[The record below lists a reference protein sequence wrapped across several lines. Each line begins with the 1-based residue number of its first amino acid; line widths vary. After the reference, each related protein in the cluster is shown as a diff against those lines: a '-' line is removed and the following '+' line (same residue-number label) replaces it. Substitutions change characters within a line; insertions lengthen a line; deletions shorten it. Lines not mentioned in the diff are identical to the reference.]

1 MSTVKEGTT
10 VKVHYKGT
18 LEDGTEFDN
27 SRERGSTLE
36 FEVGSGQ
43 LIRGFDTAVTGM
55 GTGEVRIVTISSADA
70 YGEVRSDSFQEYPRS
85 VFGEDI
91 DLEVGGVVQG
101 TGPKGE
107 PLMAKVS
114 KLTEALVTLDHNHPL
129 AGKDLTFE
137 IELIEI
143 VE

>member
-27 SRERGSTLE
+27 SRARGSTLE

-55 GTGEVRIVTISSADA
+55 GTGEVRIVTILSDDA
-70 YGEVRSDSFQEYPRS
+70 YGEVRTDSFQEYPRS

-107 PLMAKVS
+107 ALIAKVS